1 MRSNILKYFSF
12 LFTLTLLS
20 CGGGGGD
27 DGGGNT
33 GGGGGGGDGDN
44 LGAKDGGNG
53 VVVIRYTVT

>member
-1 MRSNILKYFSF
+1 MKNHILKYFSF

-33 GGGGGGGDGDN
+33 GGGGGGGGPAPTP
-44 LGAKDGGNG
+44 LEKQH
-53 VVVIRYTVT
+53 